1 MVRYSA
7 TRKAEKNPDYWDYA
21 TLMELAVLAKDP
33 DDADEQLSEALGLGA
48 RGLGARV
55 DGRNLS
61 RMRRAR
67 SERGEDVAL
76 IERLEQELLRA
87 AKEMARGKGAS

>member
-1 MVRYSA
+1 
-7 TRKAEKNPDYWDYA
+7 
-21 TLMELAVLAKDP
+21 
-33 DDADEQLSEALGLGA
+33 
-48 RGLGARV
+48 
-55 DGRNLS
+55 
-61 RMRRAR
+61 MRRAR